1 MARKTDQRGR
11 SKNDAPHVRL
21 YHGLMATT
29 AWRHT
34 SLGAR
39 CLLLEIVRRWNGGN
53 NGEIFISVREAA
65 DLLGVHRNT
74 AVKLFH
80 ELDDKGFTAITS
92 VGHFKVKGG
101 PATARRLT
109 WIRWNNQ
116 PPTRE
121 YDRWIA
127 PVGNKT
133 RSQINDGMVTRIV
146 TGVGKSPQPVTPDV
160 TTATETSHVSS
171 TARGCETVT
180 LVSSHRLDETEPVS
194 EQRKHTENGER
205 RFPDLLDGEAIDQ
218 LRERL
223 TTYLDTASIG
233 AQSRLAETARIPSG
247 TLSKFKDGRGLPAA
261 HFVNLQL
268 ALTDAQR
275 RDAA

>member
-1 MARKTDQRGR
+1 MARKTDQKGR

-21 YHGLMATT
+21 YHSIMATT
-29 AWRHT
+29 AWQHT

-39 CLLLEIVRRWNGGN
+39 CLLLEIVRRWNGSN

-65 DLLGVHRNT
+65 GLLGVHRNT
-74 AVKLFH
+74 AVGLFH
-80 ELDDKGFTAITS
+80 ELDAKGFTAVTS
-92 VGHFKVKGG
+92 IGHFKVKGG

-121 YDRWIA
+121 YDRWLA

-133 RSQINDGMVTRIV
+133 RSQINDGAVTPVV
-146 TGVGKSPQPVTPDV
+146 TGSGNITQPVTPDV
-160 TTATETSHVSS
+160 TATTETSHVSNPPS
-171 TARGCETVT
+171 GCETVT
-180 LVSSHRLDETEPVS
+180 LVVSHRLDETDPVS
-194 EQRKHTENGER
+194 EQRKHAENGER
-205 RFPDLLDGEAIDQ
+205 HFRDLLDEEATDQ

-223 TTYLDTASIG
+223 TAYLDTASVG

-247 TLSKFKDGRGLPAA
+247 TLSKFKEGRGLPAA

-268 ALTDAQR
+268 ALTNAQR
-275 RDAA
+275 ADAA